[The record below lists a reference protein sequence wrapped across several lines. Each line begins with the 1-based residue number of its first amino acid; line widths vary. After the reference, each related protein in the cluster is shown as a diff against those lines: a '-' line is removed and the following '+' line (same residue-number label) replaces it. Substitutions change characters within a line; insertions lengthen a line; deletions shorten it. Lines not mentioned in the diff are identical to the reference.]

1 MYIVIF
7 ITAPNKKEARHIAKV
22 LLKARLIACA
32 NIVGNVKSLFW
43 WQGKINNAKEALLVI
58 KSKRSKLAAIIKQVK
73 SVHSYQLPEII
84 AIPVMGGE
92 KKYLNWIDECIGK
105 SP

>member
-7 ITAPNKKEARHIAKV
+7 ITTPNKKEARRIAKV
-22 LLKARLIACA
+22 LLKARLIACV
-32 NIVGNVKSLFW
+32 NIIGNVKSLFW

-92 KKYLNWIDECIGK
+92 KKYLSWIDECIGK